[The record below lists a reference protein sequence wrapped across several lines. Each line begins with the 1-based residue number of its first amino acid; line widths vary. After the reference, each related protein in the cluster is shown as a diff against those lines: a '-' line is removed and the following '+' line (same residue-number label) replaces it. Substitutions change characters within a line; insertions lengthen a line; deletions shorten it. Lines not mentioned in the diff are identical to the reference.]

1 MGQAYMSKFDRLT
14 FARRKEMI
22 ELQDVAIKALPESS
36 VHGISNI
43 AWTLS
48 TISGSAI
55 YFGELD
61 LMDFQPQELVQFLW
75 AFASKNHHPLD
86 DFFDS
91 LNSLVQ
97 KESFMS
103 TNLFKNLS

>member
-36 VHGISNI
+36 ASLVP
-43 AWTLS
+43 T
-48 TISGSAI
+48 
-55 YFGELD
+55 
-61 LMDFQPQELVQFLW
+61 DFQPQELVQFFW
-75 AFASKNHHPLD
+75 AFASMNHHPLD

-103 TNLFKNLS
+103 TSLFKNLS

>member
-1 MGQAYMSKFDRLT
+1 MGQAYMSKFDWLT

-43 AWTLS
+43 AWALS

-55 YFGELD
+55 YFGEMD
-61 LMDFQPQELVQFLW
+61 LM
-75 AFASKNHHPLD
+75 AKTASDKGII
-86 DFFDS
+86 
-91 LNSLVQ
+91 
-97 KESFMS
+97 MS
-103 TNLFKNLS
+103 TSLFKNLI